1 MRAAIFL
8 LLIVLLVPQCPAAD
22 NYVTPVRS
30 DIIPPA
36 PTAATVVEQQMPRPS
51 LLTGAVDFALPLYT
65 VEVDGFSLP
74 ISLQYHTNGIKVYDD
89 PGLLGYGWSLL
100 PALRVTRTIMGRPD
114 ELSEDVTKNLAS
126 FTSQDRWKLAFRCM
140 SALVS
145 NRADSQPDIFSIA
158 LPGIVL
164 TRVLD
169 RSNGNFEFVG
179 VGDDEYRVETSDALE
194 SIRVTDPQGRIFIFG
209 GTSMLKELC
218 NMHGYEHGCV
228 YSWLLS
234 KIELPTRRDIVFEWT
249 NVYPSSREVNGGAS
263 LVDLYD
269 RVTGEE
275 EVGQNGLDYTYW
287 RNVGTP
293 LQAFS
298 ISKIRFPNGTVDFYY
313 QHSPSVLE
321 RMTVSN
327 STHRVIKDVKL
338 NSKLLS
344 NNIGRWLTSVDI
356 SGDGKY
362 SFSYNDVQFRH
373 TNGVDWW
380 GYYNGK
386 DNSVPI
392 PKIKIKRYS
401 APNTF
406 NMTYA
411 TIAPNS
417 DRNVSE
423 KDMKANILTRI
434 TYPGGAVDEFDY
446 EPHTFPAM
454 GFDSG
459 GELHAETN
467 HKLSSGGG
475 LRVVS
480 VVMKDKPGGV
490 DINRVSYSYED
501 PVVRAVPAE
510 ASFISIR
517 SGLMKTSEIN
527 GRWACRARLVDIS
540 PISDY
545 MRYDIGEI
553 PIWYKTVTE
562 HSSGGKTIYRHSDS
576 KAPKNGISTTF
587 GRRIIG
593 ELNRVASKG
602 PRLESYE
609 IYRDNGFLNFE
620 LVESHKYE
628 YELIK
633 STRPLLGVFIYRDC
647 VQFGKYA
654 DMFCPDFKDG
664 DKIDDQS
671 IRQDND
677 IRDFPYSLYR
687 YRINLYTERLVRET
701 VKNEERNVTMTTRY
715 KSDRCGLP
723 IEKTESHTA
732 GTRTTVIS
740 YPDSS
745 GTEIEREMIKSN
757 FVGVPLKTQT
767 SLGDC
772 KNYVRA
778 DYIKVRDRL
787 FRPRRIVSWKSGAT
801 DSIVSPTY
809 MYNSNYYGS
818 LVQETDADGCVTSY
832 MYGYNGM
839 YPCYKVE
846 GLGWHDVNAPA
857 VFFTGSAECAELPL
871 QQDAL
876 VSAIEYSPL
885 LGVTAMTTP
894 WGCRSVYGYNSDGRL
909 ASIALDGIGTSES
922 FTYSINADGG
932 FVNTAE
938 RWLSS
943 NGLSRHKKE
952 TRYDGLGR
960 LIANIDL
967 SASGTDGAS
976 YTTGVSEHYKYD
988 IGGRLCKIA
997 ENVAG
1002 TDAPVDVNVWKQLL
1016 YESSPRN
1023 IRTGEIKA
1031 GEQWRAANKRTSIK
1045 ISSGRSVPFFI
1056 LRLYSDSEGNIKTS
1070 STLSI
1075 SMPTKRI
1082 TDEDGIRITK
1092 ATDTDG
1098 NLIFYGLGDDVSAC
1112 TGTYYVYDDFGRLC
1126 YILPPSIVPDSYDAD
1141 DPVLAEHAYIY
1152 RYDDR
1157 DRMVYSKTPGAAPAR
1172 FVYSP
1177 AGRLVAETDATL
1189 AEGVWRLHLYDKFG
1203 REVVTGTA
1211 TLADSDIASLSE
1223 KAWPVGPPTGDYI
1236 TETPTDPPLLY
1247 DLSGVPKG
1255 SDFAP
1260 EKISVY
1266 DVYPDYAEPFRSG
1279 SGSAGSRLDTPA
1291 GLLTY
1296 MVNRH
1301 TDETFHTDT
1310 YYYDRL
1316 GRPIQTL
1323 SRYMQTD
1330 IVHSVS
1336 YNYAGA
1342 KSYERTEVANP
1353 LTNKRHTLLMR
1364 YYYDRAERLSKVSA
1378 YLSEGDTV
1386 SIETC
1391 YSPSGHPFRQD
1402 YYKGERF
1409 ILDFNNPKA
1418 GRLFCKEYEY
1428 DVHGWQ
1434 TKAVTK
1440 IPRWAAVF
1448 PHASLGSEVSRPF
1461 YSRAL
1466 AGDSL
1471 FMPWI
1476 KEPELALT
1484 NNFVEEILYADGAN
1498 ARYNGTPSAHIAAGA
1513 GRYDYR
1519 YDSFDRLVAADYTP
1533 KVPDS
1538 DEDFST
1544 AYQYDDMGRPLAVTR
1559 YGVVD
1564 SDGESETFG
1573 LLDKFTLDYDGPLLS
1588 SVTSRSDEV
1597 EGTNFYGRT
1606 GLQSGLSEVPAT
1618 YTFNAD
1624 GRLKRDGAS
1633 GHSYHYT
1640 PTGLVSEIHNS
1651 HLLMQPRLQ
1660 QSEYI
1665 TYDADGRR
1673 TERWQ
1678 TRRNGGRFAT
1688 LSYRRYVGPF
1698 TFNTDTLERV
1708 DFPGGY
1714 FDGHGK
1720 AHFLL
1725 TDWQGNVDM
1734 VVGSDGKMVQHNTYY
1749 PYGEPHREPS
1759 GQRRLFAGKERQDY
1773 VASGTSD
1780 FGPRRYFSSLPLW
1793 GAGDKNAADYAPISP
1808 YVFCG
1813 ANPIK
1818 NIDPSGNDIVV
1829 LLADSDMHLAALIEH
1844 EDEKFYYYSIN
1855 GINKYLPIF
1864 GFVGGRPFNDIAVGP
1879 FSSPEAFMQSDY
1891 NSHGEKTDESSN
1903 YYGFSNAYRIPTSTA
1918 QDKIMAKTFK
1928 DIAENE
1934 SYQLLWNNCATT
1946 VSRAMMAA
1954 GLNSGLLPS
1963 KDNPLQCVNYFANM
1977 QHPMLF
1983 LFNNYMNY
1991 IFPLSVYNSIM
2002 QANPNGHEIEK

>member
-1 MRAAIFL
+1 
-8 LLIVLLVPQCPAAD
+8 
-22 NYVTPVRS
+22 
-30 DIIPPA
+30 
-36 PTAATVVEQQMPRPS
+36 
-51 LLTGAVDFALPLYT
+51 
-65 VEVDGFSLP
+65 
-74 ISLQYHTNGIKVYDD
+74 
-89 PGLLGYGWSLL
+89 
-100 PALRVTRTIMGRPD
+100 
-114 ELSEDVTKNLAS
+114 
-126 FTSQDRWKLAFRCM
+126 
-140 SALVS
+140 
-145 NRADSQPDIFSIA
+145 
-158 LPGIVL
+158 
-164 TRVLD
+164 
-169 RSNGNFEFVG
+169 
-179 VGDDEYRVETSDALE
+179 
-194 SIRVTDPQGRIFIFG
+194 
-209 GTSMLKELC
+209 
-218 NMHGYEHGCV
+218 
-228 YSWLLS
+228 
-234 KIELPTRRDIVFEWT
+234 
-249 NVYPSSREVNGGAS
+249 
-263 LVDLYD
+263 
-269 RVTGEE
+269 
-275 EVGQNGLDYTYW
+275 
-287 RNVGTP
+287 
-293 LQAFS
+293 
-298 ISKIRFPNGTVDFYY
+298 
-313 QHSPSVLE
+313 
-321 RMTVSN
+321 
-327 STHRVIKDVKL
+327 
-338 NSKLLS
+338 
-344 NNIGRWLTSVDI
+344 
-356 SGDGKY
+356 
-362 SFSYNDVQFRH
+362 
-373 TNGVDWW
+373 
-380 GYYNGK
+380 
-386 DNSVPI
+386 
-392 PKIKIKRYS
+392 
-401 APNTF
+401 
-406 NMTYA
+406 
-411 TIAPNS
+411 
-417 DRNVSE
+417 
-423 KDMKANILTRI
+423 
-434 TYPGGAVDEFDY
+434 
-446 EPHTFPAM
+446 
-454 GFDSG
+454 
-459 GELHAETN
+459 
-467 HKLSSGGG
+467 
-475 LRVVS
+475 
-480 VVMKDKPGGV
+480 
-490 DINRVSYSYED
+490 
-501 PVVRAVPAE
+501 
-510 ASFISIR
+510 
-517 SGLMKTSEIN
+517 
-527 GRWACRARLVDIS
+527 
-540 PISDY
+540 
-545 MRYDIGEI
+545 
-553 PIWYKTVTE
+553 
-562 HSSGGKTIYRHSDS
+562 
-576 KAPKNGISTTF
+576 
-587 GRRIIG
+587 
-593 ELNRVASKG
+593 
-602 PRLESYE
+602 
-609 IYRDNGFLNFE
+609 
-620 LVESHKYE
+620 
-628 YELIK
+628 
-633 STRPLLGVFIYRDC
+633 
-647 VQFGKYA
+647 
-654 DMFCPDFKDG
+654 
-664 DKIDDQS
+664 
-671 IRQDND
+671 
-677 IRDFPYSLYR
+677 
-687 YRINLYTERLVRET
+687 
-701 VKNEERNVTMTTRY
+701 
-715 KSDRCGLP
+715 
-723 IEKTESHTA
+723 
-732 GTRTTVIS
+732 
-740 YPDSS
+740 
-745 GTEIEREMIKSN
+745 
-757 FVGVPLKTQT
+757 
-767 SLGDC
+767 
-772 KNYVRA
+772 
-778 DYIKVRDRL
+778 
-787 FRPRRIVSWKSGAT
+787 
-801 DSIVSPTY
+801 
-809 MYNSNYYGS
+809 
-818 LVQETDADGCVTSY
+818 
-832 MYGYNGM
+832 
-839 YPCYKVE
+839 
-846 GLGWHDVNAPA
+846 
-857 VFFTGSAECAELPL
+857 
-871 QQDAL
+871 
-876 VSAIEYSPL
+876 
-885 LGVTAMTTP
+885 
-894 WGCRSVYGYNSDGRL
+894 
-909 ASIALDGIGTSES
+909 
-922 FTYSINADGG
+922 
-932 FVNTAE
+932 
-938 RWLSS
+938 
-943 NGLSRHKKE
+943 
-952 TRYDGLGR
+952 
-960 LIANIDL
+960 
-967 SASGTDGAS
+967 
-976 YTTGVSEHYKYD
+976 
-988 IGGRLCKIA
+988 
-997 ENVAG
+997 
-1002 TDAPVDVNVWKQLL
+1002 
-1016 YESSPRN
+1016 
-1023 IRTGEIKA
+1023 
-1031 GEQWRAANKRTSIK
+1031 
-1045 ISSGRSVPFFI
+1045 
-1056 LRLYSDSEGNIKTS
+1056 
-1070 STLSI
+1070 
-1075 SMPTKRI
+1075 
-1082 TDEDGIRITK
+1082 
-1092 ATDTDG
+1092 
-1098 NLIFYGLGDDVSAC
+1098 
-1112 TGTYYVYDDFGRLC
+1112 
-1126 YILPPSIVPDSYDAD
+1126 
-1141 DPVLAEHAYIY
+1141 
-1152 RYDDR
+1152 
-1157 DRMVYSKTPGAAPAR
+1157 
-1172 FVYSP
+1172 
-1177 AGRLVAETDATL
+1177 
-1189 AEGVWRLHLYDKFG
+1189 
-1203 REVVTGTA
+1203 
-1211 TLADSDIASLSE
+1211 
-1223 KAWPVGPPTGDYI
+1223 
-1236 TETPTDPPLLY
+1236 
-1247 DLSGVPKG
+1247 
-1255 SDFAP
+1255 
-1260 EKISVY
+1260 
-1266 DVYPDYAEPFRSG
+1266 
-1279 SGSAGSRLDTPA
+1279 
-1291 GLLTY
+1291 

-1519 YDSFDRLVAADYTP
+1519 YDSLDRLVAADYTP
-1533 KVPDS
+1533 KLPDS
-1538 DEDFST
+1538 AEDFST
-1544 AYQYDDMGRPLAVTR
+1544 AYQYDNMGRPLAVTR

>member
-1 MRAAIFL
+1 M
-8 LLIVLLVPQCPAAD
+8 
-22 NYVTPVRS
+22 
-30 DIIPPA
+30 
-36 PTAATVVEQQMPRPS
+36 
-51 LLTGAVDFALPLYT
+51 
-65 VEVDGFSLP
+65 
-74 ISLQYHTNGIKVYDD
+74 
-89 PGLLGYGWSLL
+89 
-100 PALRVTRTIMGRPD
+100 
-114 ELSEDVTKNLAS
+114 
-126 FTSQDRWKLAFRCM
+126 
-140 SALVS
+140 
-145 NRADSQPDIFSIA
+145 
-158 LPGIVL
+158 
-164 TRVLD
+164 
-169 RSNGNFEFVG
+169 
-179 VGDDEYRVETSDALE
+179 
-194 SIRVTDPQGRIFIFG
+194 
-209 GTSMLKELC
+209 
-218 NMHGYEHGCV
+218 
-228 YSWLLS
+228 
-234 KIELPTRRDIVFEWT
+234 
-249 NVYPSSREVNGGAS
+249 
-263 LVDLYD
+263 
-269 RVTGEE
+269 
-275 EVGQNGLDYTYW
+275 
-287 RNVGTP
+287 
-293 LQAFS
+293 
-298 ISKIRFPNGTVDFYY
+298 
-313 QHSPSVLE
+313 
-321 RMTVSN
+321 
-327 STHRVIKDVKL
+327 
-338 NSKLLS
+338 
-344 NNIGRWLTSVDI
+344 
-356 SGDGKY
+356 
-362 SFSYNDVQFRH
+362 
-373 TNGVDWW
+373 
-380 GYYNGK
+380 
-386 DNSVPI
+386 
-392 PKIKIKRYS
+392 
-401 APNTF
+401 
-406 NMTYA
+406 
-411 TIAPNS
+411 
-417 DRNVSE
+417 
-423 KDMKANILTRI
+423 
-434 TYPGGAVDEFDY
+434 
-446 EPHTFPAM
+446 
-454 GFDSG
+454 
-459 GELHAETN
+459 
-467 HKLSSGGG
+467 
-475 LRVVS
+475 
-480 VVMKDKPGGV
+480 
-490 DINRVSYSYED
+490 
-501 PVVRAVPAE
+501 
-510 ASFISIR
+510 
-517 SGLMKTSEIN
+517 
-527 GRWACRARLVDIS
+527 
-540 PISDY
+540 
-545 MRYDIGEI
+545 
-553 PIWYKTVTE
+553 
-562 HSSGGKTIYRHSDS
+562 
-576 KAPKNGISTTF
+576 
-587 GRRIIG
+587 
-593 ELNRVASKG
+593 
-602 PRLESYE
+602 
-609 IYRDNGFLNFE
+609 
-620 LVESHKYE
+620 
-628 YELIK
+628 
-633 STRPLLGVFIYRDC
+633 
-647 VQFGKYA
+647 
-654 DMFCPDFKDG
+654 
-664 DKIDDQS
+664 
-671 IRQDND
+671 
-677 IRDFPYSLYR
+677 
-687 YRINLYTERLVRET
+687 
-701 VKNEERNVTMTTRY
+701 
-715 KSDRCGLP
+715 
-723 IEKTESHTA
+723 
-732 GTRTTVIS
+732 
-740 YPDSS
+740 
-745 GTEIEREMIKSN
+745 
-757 FVGVPLKTQT
+757 
-767 SLGDC
+767 
-772 KNYVRA
+772 
-778 DYIKVRDRL
+778 
-787 FRPRRIVSWKSGAT
+787 
-801 DSIVSPTY
+801 
-809 MYNSNYYGS
+809 
-818 LVQETDADGCVTSY
+818 
-832 MYGYNGM
+832 
-839 YPCYKVE
+839 
-846 GLGWHDVNAPA
+846 
-857 VFFTGSAECAELPL
+857 
-871 QQDAL
+871 
-876 VSAIEYSPL
+876 
-885 LGVTAMTTP
+885 
-894 WGCRSVYGYNSDGRL
+894 
-909 ASIALDGIGTSES
+909 
-922 FTYSINADGG
+922 
-932 FVNTAE
+932 
-938 RWLSS
+938 
-943 NGLSRHKKE
+943 
-952 TRYDGLGR
+952 
-960 LIANIDL
+960 
-967 SASGTDGAS
+967 
-976 YTTGVSEHYKYD
+976 
-988 IGGRLCKIA
+988 
-997 ENVAG
+997 
-1002 TDAPVDVNVWKQLL
+1002 
-1016 YESSPRN
+1016 
-1023 IRTGEIKA
+1023 
-1031 GEQWRAANKRTSIK
+1031 
-1045 ISSGRSVPFFI
+1045 
-1056 LRLYSDSEGNIKTS
+1056 
-1070 STLSI
+1070 
-1075 SMPTKRI
+1075 
-1082 TDEDGIRITK
+1082 
-1092 ATDTDG
+1092 
-1098 NLIFYGLGDDVSAC
+1098 
-1112 TGTYYVYDDFGRLC
+1112 
-1126 YILPPSIVPDSYDAD
+1126 
-1141 DPVLAEHAYIY
+1141 
-1152 RYDDR
+1152 
-1157 DRMVYSKTPGAAPAR
+1157 
-1172 FVYSP
+1172 
-1177 AGRLVAETDATL
+1177 
-1189 AEGVWRLHLYDKFG
+1189 
-1203 REVVTGTA
+1203 
-1211 TLADSDIASLSE
+1211 
-1223 KAWPVGPPTGDYI
+1223 
-1236 TETPTDPPLLY
+1236 
-1247 DLSGVPKG
+1247 
-1255 SDFAP
+1255 
-1260 EKISVY
+1260 Y

-1519 YDSFDRLVAADYTP
+1519 YDSLDRLVAADYTP
-1533 KVPDS
+1533 KLPDS
-1538 DEDFST
+1538 AEDFST
-1544 AYQYDDMGRPLAVTR
+1544 AYQYDNMGRPLAVTR

-1780 FGPRRYFSSLPLW
+1780 FGPPALLLITSTL

>member
-1 MRAAIFL
+1 
-8 LLIVLLVPQCPAAD
+8 
-22 NYVTPVRS
+22 
-30 DIIPPA
+30 
-36 PTAATVVEQQMPRPS
+36 
-51 LLTGAVDFALPLYT
+51 
-65 VEVDGFSLP
+65 
-74 ISLQYHTNGIKVYDD
+74 
-89 PGLLGYGWSLL
+89 
-100 PALRVTRTIMGRPD
+100 
-114 ELSEDVTKNLAS
+114 
-126 FTSQDRWKLAFRCM
+126 
-140 SALVS
+140 
-145 NRADSQPDIFSIA
+145 
-158 LPGIVL
+158 
-164 TRVLD
+164 
-169 RSNGNFEFVG
+169 
-179 VGDDEYRVETSDALE
+179 
-194 SIRVTDPQGRIFIFG
+194 
-209 GTSMLKELC
+209 
-218 NMHGYEHGCV
+218 
-228 YSWLLS
+228 
-234 KIELPTRRDIVFEWT
+234 
-249 NVYPSSREVNGGAS
+249 
-263 LVDLYD
+263 
-269 RVTGEE
+269 
-275 EVGQNGLDYTYW
+275 
-287 RNVGTP
+287 
-293 LQAFS
+293 
-298 ISKIRFPNGTVDFYY
+298 
-313 QHSPSVLE
+313 
-321 RMTVSN
+321 
-327 STHRVIKDVKL
+327 
-338 NSKLLS
+338 
-344 NNIGRWLTSVDI
+344 
-356 SGDGKY
+356 
-362 SFSYNDVQFRH
+362 
-373 TNGVDWW
+373 
-380 GYYNGK
+380 
-386 DNSVPI
+386 
-392 PKIKIKRYS
+392 
-401 APNTF
+401 
-406 NMTYA
+406 
-411 TIAPNS
+411 
-417 DRNVSE
+417 
-423 KDMKANILTRI
+423 
-434 TYPGGAVDEFDY
+434 
-446 EPHTFPAM
+446 
-454 GFDSG
+454 
-459 GELHAETN
+459 
-467 HKLSSGGG
+467 
-475 LRVVS
+475 
-480 VVMKDKPGGV
+480 
-490 DINRVSYSYED
+490 
-501 PVVRAVPAE
+501 
-510 ASFISIR
+510 
-517 SGLMKTSEIN
+517 
-527 GRWACRARLVDIS
+527 
-540 PISDY
+540 
-545 MRYDIGEI
+545 
-553 PIWYKTVTE
+553 
-562 HSSGGKTIYRHSDS
+562 
-576 KAPKNGISTTF
+576 
-587 GRRIIG
+587 
-593 ELNRVASKG
+593 
-602 PRLESYE
+602 
-609 IYRDNGFLNFE
+609 
-620 LVESHKYE
+620 
-628 YELIK
+628 
-633 STRPLLGVFIYRDC
+633 
-647 VQFGKYA
+647 
-654 DMFCPDFKDG
+654 
-664 DKIDDQS
+664 
-671 IRQDND
+671 
-677 IRDFPYSLYR
+677 
-687 YRINLYTERLVRET
+687 
-701 VKNEERNVTMTTRY
+701 
-715 KSDRCGLP
+715 
-723 IEKTESHTA
+723 
-732 GTRTTVIS
+732 
-740 YPDSS
+740 
-745 GTEIEREMIKSN
+745 
-757 FVGVPLKTQT
+757 
-767 SLGDC
+767 
-772 KNYVRA
+772 
-778 DYIKVRDRL
+778 
-787 FRPRRIVSWKSGAT
+787 
-801 DSIVSPTY
+801 
-809 MYNSNYYGS
+809 
-818 LVQETDADGCVTSY
+818 
-832 MYGYNGM
+832 
-839 YPCYKVE
+839 
-846 GLGWHDVNAPA
+846 
-857 VFFTGSAECAELPL
+857 
-871 QQDAL
+871 
-876 VSAIEYSPL
+876 
-885 LGVTAMTTP
+885 
-894 WGCRSVYGYNSDGRL
+894 
-909 ASIALDGIGTSES
+909 
-922 FTYSINADGG
+922 
-932 FVNTAE
+932 
-938 RWLSS
+938 
-943 NGLSRHKKE
+943 
-952 TRYDGLGR
+952 
-960 LIANIDL
+960 
-967 SASGTDGAS
+967 
-976 YTTGVSEHYKYD
+976 
-988 IGGRLCKIA
+988 
-997 ENVAG
+997 
-1002 TDAPVDVNVWKQLL
+1002 
-1016 YESSPRN
+1016 
-1023 IRTGEIKA
+1023 
-1031 GEQWRAANKRTSIK
+1031 
-1045 ISSGRSVPFFI
+1045 
-1056 LRLYSDSEGNIKTS
+1056 
-1070 STLSI
+1070 
-1075 SMPTKRI
+1075 
-1082 TDEDGIRITK
+1082 
-1092 ATDTDG
+1092 
-1098 NLIFYGLGDDVSAC
+1098 
-1112 TGTYYVYDDFGRLC
+1112 
-1126 YILPPSIVPDSYDAD
+1126 
-1141 DPVLAEHAYIY
+1141 
-1152 RYDDR
+1152 
-1157 DRMVYSKTPGAAPAR
+1157 
-1172 FVYSP
+1172 
-1177 AGRLVAETDATL
+1177 
-1189 AEGVWRLHLYDKFG
+1189 
-1203 REVVTGTA
+1203 
-1211 TLADSDIASLSE
+1211 
-1223 KAWPVGPPTGDYI
+1223 
-1236 TETPTDPPLLY
+1236 
-1247 DLSGVPKG
+1247 
-1255 SDFAP
+1255 
-1260 EKISVY
+1260 
-1266 DVYPDYAEPFRSG
+1266 
-1279 SGSAGSRLDTPA
+1279 
-1291 GLLTY
+1291 

-1378 YLSEGDTV
+1378 YLSEGNTV

-1519 YDSFDRLVAADYTP
+1519 YDSLDRLVAADYTP
-1533 KVPDS
+1533 KLPDS
-1538 DEDFST
+1538 AEDFST
-1544 AYQYDDMGRPLAVTR
+1544 AYQYDNMGRPLAVTR

-1891 NSHGEKTDESSN
+1891 NSHGEKTDETSN